1 MALAGSLAFLFLLAA
16 SPSSS
21 QLIFLM
27 EPPPRLSFS
36 NSTGASVSCAAHGTP
51 APTITWLT
59 EDGVPVSDVPGLREA
74 LPNGTLWLGAFSAAQ
89 YRSDVHAAVLRCRAA
104 GTVGT
109 VLSRDMRLEAATCT
123 RPCSAAAPRA
133 PWAPCC
139 RAT

>member
-1 MALAGSLAFLFLLAA
+1 MIVAALSPISSPLFAPYTTA

-59 EDGVPVSDVPGLREA
+59 EDGVPVSDVPGLSVPHAMDA
-74 LPNGTLWLGAFSAAQ
+74 LLSFAFTLSVTVYRYGSIDLIALSQLGQTTTNF
-89 YRSDVHAAVLRCRAA
+89 LII
-104 GTVGT
+104 
-109 VLSRDMRLEAATCT
+109 
-123 RPCSAAAPRA
+123 
-133 PWAPCC
+133 
-139 RAT
+139 